1 MVQLSSGQ
9 LADFSPSFRHK
20 QVFLRCHFLKG
31 LPSSCCIMQLKYRG
45 AHQVPLQNH
54 TSACKHGRTTVLW
67 ESEVAAGGQQFTA
80 AANPSVTMPWGWCKV
95 ALDWIVT
102 VATASSCVLHRTL
115 WSTIG
120 FGRWRVVQKCYVV
133 FVHLIENSRLA
144 AVLLI
149 CVCTVSLMLLKWH
162 KICACQQYSAV
173 SCFSGYALGMSY
185 GKQTLSAF
193 SSEFVWPA
201 VAKSLGMTLLP
212 MLICLDWPLKGLCPS
227 LYNQK
232 GNNDIM

>member
-1 MVQLSSGQ
+1 MSVNAFRVWLEIPIRRVP
-9 LADFSPSFRHK
+9 DFESYRERVAIRFRIG
-20 QVFLRCHFLKG
+20 VLFKG
-31 LPSSCCIMQLKYRG
+31 
-45 AHQVPLQNH
+45 
-54 TSACKHGRTTVLW
+54 
-67 ESEVAAGGQQFTA
+67 
-80 AANPSVTMPWGWCKV
+80 
-95 ALDWIVT
+95 

-149 CVCTVSLMLLKWH
+149 CVCTASLMLLKWH

-173 SCFSGYALGMSY
+173 SCFSGYAIGMSY